1 MLTEQEASPTIQDAI
16 LALLV
21 EMNMLPQYVPKSS
34 RERNVSRNKAR
45 TTSYKLMA
53 ASRYMRPKEVVG
65 ASASSPHLFLRISLE
80 NNMLHVVHL
89 YD

>member
-1 MLTEQEASPTIQDAI
+1 
-16 LALLV
+16 
-21 EMNMLPQYVPKSS
+21 MLPQYVPKSS
-34 RERNVSRNKAR
+34 RERSASKSKAR
-45 TTSYKLMA
+45 TMSYKLTGVNLYILLKEA
-53 ASRYMRPKEVVG
+53 AG